1 MAGEALKAQKM
12 TVKSEGIQTSHIQL
26 SRPFV
31 INGSRKKSIPSLPP
45 IALDQSLEPR
55 EETIEGIKS
64 PCFPSIGVAESSV
77 PKGTDT
83 CGGAS
88 VPLAD
93 RDCAI
98 TGEKLYEKEKPYL
111 DSYLKS
117 IISHKTGKYKSIQL
131 SPLRYA
137 GGKSKAVGLILESL
151 PKLKNKKVVSP
162 FFGGGSLELCLCQN
176 LGFEIVGYDTFDML
190 VNFWNVLIKDK
201 STFILELTKFKV
213 NKEEFL
219 YNRGVLLHH
228 WEKVRPN
235 DLKSKTRKKVKLKDE
250 DLTLLDDNRLL
261 QAVYYYYNMSL
272 SYGPMFIGWP
282 SSSELNKAK
291 FERRIKRLESLNL
304 QNVTIRCKNFE
315 DIIQEHS
322 KDFLFLVF
330 TWWMLYCS
338 KRFHFLEQHIKWLAH
353 ASDYFCIVLMLFRRC
368 VGFEQG
374 GRL

>member
-26 SRPFV
+26 SRPFI
-31 INGSRKKSIPSLPP
+31 INGSRKKSILSLPP

-64 PCFPSIGVAESSV
+64 PCLPSIGVAESSV

-83 CGGAS
+83 RGGAS
-88 VPLAD
+88 VPLADEVAIALPSIGVAESSAIPSLRDNTTVPLAD

-190 VNFWNVLIKDK
+190 VNF
-201 STFILELTKFKV
+201 
-213 NKEEFL
+213 
-219 YNRGVLLHH
+219 
-228 WEKVRPN
+228 
-235 DLKSKTRKKVKLKDE
+235 
-250 DLTLLDDNRLL
+250 
-261 QAVYYYYNMSL
+261 
-272 SYGPMFIGWP
+272 
-282 SSSELNKAK
+282 
-291 FERRIKRLESLNL
+291 
-304 QNVTIRCKNFE
+304 
-315 DIIQEHS
+315 
-322 KDFLFLVF
+322 
-330 TWWMLYCS
+330 
-338 KRFHFLEQHIKWLAH
+338 
-353 ASDYFCIVLMLFRRC
+353 
-368 VGFEQG
+368 
-374 GRL
+374 

>member
-26 SRPFV
+26 SRLFI
-31 INGSRKKSIPSLPP
+31 INGSRKKSILSLPP

-64 PCFPSIGVAESSV
+64 PCLPSIGVAESSV

-83 CGGAS
+83 RGGAS
-88 VPLAD
+88 VPLADEVAIALPSIGVAESSVPKGTDTFGGAIPSLRDNTTVPLAD

-190 VNFWNVLIKDK
+190 VNF
-201 STFILELTKFKV
+201 
-213 NKEEFL
+213 
-219 YNRGVLLHH
+219 
-228 WEKVRPN
+228 
-235 DLKSKTRKKVKLKDE
+235 
-250 DLTLLDDNRLL
+250 
-261 QAVYYYYNMSL
+261 
-272 SYGPMFIGWP
+272 
-282 SSSELNKAK
+282 
-291 FERRIKRLESLNL
+291 
-304 QNVTIRCKNFE
+304 
-315 DIIQEHS
+315 
-322 KDFLFLVF
+322 
-330 TWWMLYCS
+330 
-338 KRFHFLEQHIKWLAH
+338 
-353 ASDYFCIVLMLFRRC
+353 
-368 VGFEQG
+368 
-374 GRL
+374 